1 MTERGKGV
9 YMRWYCVCTHVGVD
23 TSLRD
28 TLLLTCPAF
37 LTTPFPAA
45 VYPPSLC
52 LHCLLLVLLLLRR
65 TGCEPPLR
73 GLVGHRV
80 NFSAAEL
87 RLDLVVVVAQPQEE
101 SGRRTRHLLLLLF
114 GTGSPLLNNPLA
126 SLQSR
131 LFMLNRSLHRRLHGV
146 RCPPT
151 PASGRR
157 NRRNKIQHCPC
168 LHFLL
173 AVRLQGQRFLGL
185 DGYGPLG
192 VDVVLLR
199 RVPAHCISADGH
211 FKDFSAVFAAALV
224 AIHTFPMVP
233 HPDHRSPRVD
243 VVLPRRVRGHVILM
257 VDHLL
262 PADIAAE
269 RFPFE
274 LFPVLQHPVLG
285 PSLGHRGDV
294 VTISHMLGNVALCGG
309 HLHSTVFAAALVT
322 LHPFPMVPHP
332 ADHKAL
338 RVDAVLRSQ
347 VRGHV
352 NLTVQHFMPADF
364 AAKCVPLESFPVL
377 HHPVLGHMPL
387 GVDVVKNSRMLA
399 HVGHY

>member
-243 VVLPRRVRGHVILM
+243 VVLPRRVRGHLIGM

-262 PADIAAE
+262 PTDFAAE
-269 RFPFE
+269 RFPVE
-274 LFPVLQHPVLG
+274 SFPVLQNP
-285 PSLGHRGDV
+285 V
-294 VTISHMLGNVALCGG
+294 VTISHMPGHVALYGG

-332 ADHKAL
+332 ADHRSL
-338 RVDAVLRSQ
+338 RVNAVLRGC
-347 VRGHV
+347 VRNH
-352 NLTVQHFMPADF
+352 LIHTVDHLLPTDF
-364 AAKCVPLESFPVL
+364 AAERFPFELFPVL
-377 HHPVLGHMPL
+377 QHPVLGHRPL
-387 GVDVVKNSRMLA
+387 
-399 HVGHY
+399 